1 MSLCQHGPQ
10 LTLKFKARL
19 VEYWLPLTILYED
32 MSGVGDGG
40 TSICKGMDEVTVADS
55 RCIQEY
61 N

>member
-10 LTLKFKARL
+10 MTLKFKACR

-32 MSGVGDGG
+32 ASGVGDGG
-40 TSICKGMDEVTVADS
+40 TSICKDMDEVTGADS
-55 RCIQEY
+55 QCIQEY